1 MEPPKVRLSHLET
14 WEKEILLLFF
24 FLPLFLM
31 FWVGC
36 YWERR
41 RGLFEGFLV
50 DRNRTTMSYSQFA
63 DDNIFFSKASMED
76 LQTLKLILLVVGC
89 LLGLRINL
97 NKSTLSSINTSQNQ
111 ISRLAMMLEC
121 TVFDWP
127 LMYLGLPLGGNHK
140 SSMF

>member
-1 MEPPKVRLSHLET
+1 
-14 WEKEILLLFF
+14 
-24 FLPLFLM
+24 
-31 FWVGC
+31 
-36 YWERR
+36 
-41 RGLFEGFLV
+41 
-50 DRNRTTMSYSQFA
+50 MSYSQFA

-76 LQTLKLILLVVGC
+76 LQTLKLILLVFGC
-89 LLGLRINL
+89 LSGLRINL